1 MRKLAPLV
9 LALSLTAGAAS
20 ATAIDP
26 LQALSQFNAII
37 YGPSTTYGATSFQSD
52 IEGAAVFGGN
62 VSGATVYNKPQGV
75 AQPAGYGALTVFGTT
90 TGNPINIDNG
100 GNAYVATH
108 GSIIDFNAGSGHPAG
123 GFISAPPNTIG
134 DFESAFN
141 SFSTS
146 LSKLSATSTLPTADN
161 NEVIKAT
168 PNANGVAIFDITAAQ
183 LDAIPSYKINLN
195 GASTVIFNVEG
206 ATVNFSANA
215 ESGATPA
222 DNIIWNF
229 YDATNVTFGTLIA
242 GSVIAPLAH
251 VVNDNQIDG
260 TLVAA
265 SWNGVGELHEY
276 AFSGVNPLPQVTSGV
291 PEPATWAM
299 MLAGLGG
306 VGAALRLA
314 RGKRTALEAAR

>member
-1 MRKLAPLV
+1 MRKLAPFV
-9 LALSLTAGAAS
+9 LAFSLTAGAAS
-20 ATAIDP
+20 ATVIDP
-26 LQALSQFNAII
+26 LKALSEFNAII
-37 YGPSTTYGATSFQSD
+37 YGPSATYGATSFQSD

-62 VSGATVYNKPQGV
+62 VSGATVYNNPKGV

-108 GSIIDFNAGSGHPAG
+108 GSTINFNAGSGKPKG

-134 DFESAFN
+134 DFETAFN
-141 SFSTS
+141 TFSTA
-146 LSKLSATSTLPTADN
+146 LSKLTATSTLPKVDN

-168 PNANGVAIFDITAAQ
+168 PNANGIAVFDITAAQ
-183 LDAIPSYKINLN
+183 LDAIPSYKIDLN
-195 GASTVIFNVEG
+195 GASTVIFNVDG
-206 ATVNFSANA
+206 STVNFNANA

-229 YDATNVTFGTLIA
+229 YDATKVNFGTLIA
-242 GSVIAPLAH
+242 GSVLAPLGH
-251 VVNDNQIDG
+251 VVNNNQIDG

-276 AFSGVNPLPQVTSGV
+276 AFSGKDPLPPGV

-299 MLAGLGG
+299 MLTGLGG
-306 VGAALRLA
+306 VGMALRVA
-314 RGKRTALEAAR
+314 RRKRTAPEPAL